1 MPTSAETRMRIR
13 EYAPGDEAALRAL
26 HASQGFGYEFPDLR
40 DPLFVTK
47 FVLLEQETD
56 AEESVVAASLL
67 RLTAEAYLLLDPRDS
82 TPRRRWE
89 RLLALHGATAEDAW
103 QKGLSDVHA
112 WLPPG
117 ISRRFGRRLESL
129 GWIRDDRWT
138 PYCKRLAPCCAL

>member
-1 MPTSAETRMRIR
+1 MRIR
-13 EYAPGDEAALRAL
+13 EFTPGDESALRAL
-26 HASQGFGYEFPDLR
+26 HASQGFEYEFPDLQ

-47 FVLLEQETD
+47 LVLLDQRD
-56 AEESVVAASLL
+56 GAPESITAAALL
-67 RLTAEAYLLLDPRDS
+67 RLTAEAYLLLDPRDG

-117 ISRRFGRRLESL
+117 ISRRFGRQLKSL
-129 GWIRDDRWT
+129 D
-138 PYCKRLAPCCAL
+138 